1 MNAYLRSM
9 KVAVISGASKG
20 LGFAIAEKFIRE
32 NYHLAIC
39 SRQENE
45 LKAAADKLQALNPQ
59 SCILAIPCDL
69 SDKNEVERFARQIQK
84 TFTDIDVLVNNAGRF
99 LQGRLYDEAEGQLET
114 LLATNLLSAYHLTR
128 ALLPE
133 MMKKK
138 SGHIFN
144 ISSVAGL
151 KPYAMGGS
159 YSISKFALQ
168 GFSQNLRQELIP
180 FGIKVTTVNPGAT
193 LSDSWKG
200 SGVAEERIM
209 KASDVAELI
218 YTSAALSP
226 QACVED
232 IVLRPLLGDL

>member
-1 MNAYLRSM
+1 M
-9 KVAVISGASKG
+9 KVAVITGASKG
-20 LGFAIAEKFIRE
+20 LGYAMAEKFVRE

-39 SRQENE
+39 ARNKQEI
-45 LKAAADKLQALNPQ
+45 KSAAAQLQEINPE
-59 SCILAIPCDL
+59 SCILAEVCDL
-69 SDKNEVERFARQIQK
+69 SSKEELEHFAHQVK
-84 TFTDIDVLVNNAGRF
+84 ETFESIDVLINNAGRF
-99 LQGRLYDEAEGQLET
+99 IQGRLVDEPEGQLEV
-114 LLATNLLSAYHLTR
+114 LLSTNLYSAYHLTR
-128 ALLPE
+128 ALLPV

-151 KPYAMGGS
+151 KPYTLGGS

-168 GFSQNLRQELIP
+168 GFSENLRQELIP

-193 LSDSWKG
+193 MSDSWKG
-200 SGVAEERIM
+200 SGITEDRIM
-209 KASDVAELI
+209 KSSDIAEIIFAS
-218 YTSAALSP
+218 SQLSP